1 MWNRQRFPN
10 TAAILMIAGLG
21 IAISLARNLSGPFTE
36 PGIRAPIATSSCGW
50 TVAAKSSRQVS
61 ISPTTR
67 SACRSSGAS
76 PTNGPTLGIASF
88 VAFPFRVRPSAACLT
103 GPEMSRLGD

>member
-1 MWNRQRFPN
+1 VELDGEVVAN
-10 TAAILMIAGLG
+10 
-21 IAISLARNLSGPFTE
+21 LA
-36 PGIRAPIATSSCGW
+36 SSRGW

-76 PTNGPTLGIASF
+76 PTNGPTLGIASI
-88 VAFPFRVRPSAACLT
+88 VDVIISPPLSQGARVRDCSPQWLDSASPVPLAAAC
-103 GPEMSRLGD
+103 